1 MFKKRIVN
9 RIVVT
14 AFLVGCLSGCG
25 QSVPQGQ
32 EILGTPVS
40 TMSEETQME
49 EVTSTQTEEPQQSA
63 DQENAKEQESA
74 EKEIAP
80 QEQIAKKENQN
91 KDMENMAAVD
101 IVKEMRMGWNLGN
114 TLDSWRDDLAST
126 EPTYKFET
134 AWGNP
139 ETTQE
144 LIDTVSAQGFNVI
157 RIPVSWRTHIGEAP
171 EYKIEER
178 WMQRVQEVVDY
189 AYDRGVYVILNTHHE
204 DWNDPYYDNEEVA
217 SAKMKAVWTQ
227 IADVFADY
235 DEHLIFE
242 GQNEPRK
249 IGTSQEWNGGDQE
262 GWDVVNR
269 LNQVFIDTVRQSGG
283 SNPYRMLMIPGY
295 AANCWE
301 GIKHIEVPEDDN
313 RIIVSVHAYEPYDF
327 ALNMQG
333 RSEWNQDTSAIDTI
347 MGNLKTMFLDKGI
360 PVIIG
365 EFAAMN
371 RDNEEERAEWAMYYV
386 SKAREIGV
394 PCVWW
399 DNGFFE
405 GDGERLGL
413 FDRKTYECVYPMVL
427 EALQKATEE

>member
-1 MFKKRIVN
+1 MFRKYKEKVVN
-9 RIVVT
+9 VIMVT
-14 AFLVGCLSGCG
+14 ALIAGCLSGCG
-25 QSVPQGQ
+25 KSVPQEQ

-40 TMSEETQME
+40 VMSEEANETETVVTKE
-49 EVTSTQTEEPQQSA
+49 EVPK
-63 DQENAKEQESA
+63 QENTTEKVVEEVETQEKSV
-74 EKEIAP
+74 
-80 QEQIAKKENQN
+80 KKENIN
-91 KDMENMAAVD
+91 MGMEALTATDMVKD
-101 IVKEMRMGWNLGN
+101 MRMGWNLGN
-114 TLDSWRDDLAST
+114 TLDSWRDDLLRV
-126 EPTYKFET
+126 EPAFKFET

-144 LIDTVSAQGFNVI
+144 LIDTVIAQGFNVI
-157 RIPVSWRTHIGEAP
+157 RIPVTWKNHIGEAP
-171 EYKIEER
+171 EYKIEES
-178 WMQRVQEVVDY
+178 WMQRVKEVVDY
-189 AYDRGVYVILNTHHE
+189 AYNREVYVILNTHHE
-204 DWNDPYYDNEEVA
+204 DWNYPYYDNEEAA
-217 SAKMKAVWTQ
+217 SKQMKAVWTQ
-227 IADVFADY
+227 IAEVFADY

-249 IGTSQEWNGGDQE
+249 VGTSLEWNGGDQE

-301 GIKHIEVPEDDN
+301 GIKHIEVPENDK

-333 RSEWNQDTSAIDTI
+333 RSQWNQDTSAIDTI
-347 MGNLKTMFLDKGI
+347 MRNLKTMYIDKGT

-371 RDNEEERAEWAMYYV
+371 RDNEEERAAWATYYV
-386 SKAREIGV
+386 SKAEEIGV

-399 DNGFFE
+399 DNGLFE

-413 FDRKTYECVYPMVL
+413 FDRRSYECVYPKVL
-427 EALQKATEE
+427 EALQNATQE